1 MLIGNTNPNKTLAM
15 DFMIV
20 EVGTA
25 RSVDEGTSSAPVADE
40 NDVRAADDAMRFVAH
55 RVASELR
62 SSRPPKID

>member
-1 MLIGNTNPNKTLAM
+1 MN
-15 DFMIV
+15 FMIV

-25 RSVDEGTSSAPVADE
+25 RTVAEGTSSAPVADE